1 MLDSLSSVPRLKT
14 TGSLQGHLSLPS
26 SLVDQM
32 STRIFWELVA
42 NPFIHNVEK
51 WSDILLKS
59 CGVNTARFLKHVW
72 PFFNIMS
79 EKVKSKLSPR
89 SGTKVLKQ
97 LTSIHEK
104 GLSFLFLTGMIKQNF
119 ISDFFLES
127 FQGFQ
132 RKFYQKH
139 VTSVYYC

>member
-1 MLDSLSSVPRLKT
+1 MR
-14 TGSLQGHLSLPS
+14 
-26 SLVDQM
+26 
-32 STRIFWELVA
+32 
-42 NPFIHNVEK
+42 
-51 WSDILLKS
+51 
-59 CGVNTARFLKHVW
+59 
-72 PFFNIMS
+72 

-119 ISDFFLES
+119 TTDFFLES
-127 FQGFQ
+127 FQAFQ

-139 VTSVYYC
+139 VLPFIIVNTA